1 MSPASVVCAIIAP
14 AWSTAWRAICPWV
27 SWERTVARSASWR
40 VESLVWAFSVRLACT
55 VARSLGA
62 DVLLP
67 LLERPDR
74 AGDIAVRA
82 QRGLEVLE
90 RDQRGAEDR
99 IAAGADSHPF
109 ARRRADLDGEVPR
122 RAVVRAVG
130 VVAGVIGARKRG
142 LRVEG
147 EAAEEPPSGQLG
159 VGDAGE
165 RLEESVHLLSRRRA
179 VAGRHRAI
187 GLLGGDLLRP
197 GHDLH
202 GVAER
207 AVLGAEH
214 AQAELH
220 RARVLRERAERR
232 RGAQHLTRGERVGVG
247 GLEALAAR
255 DLALERGERRLE
267 ARRVGA
273 ELVEDLDVGDAG
285 DHETICMSSSSV
297 LLTTEMTWAEAWKA
311 CWKLSRLVSS
321 SLRFTPESASR
332 WFCTCWRT
340 PWLAVA
346 SPCAC
351 RASSPRR
358 AVALAA

>member
-14 AWSTAWRAICPWV
+14 AWSTAWRATCPWV
-27 SWERTVARSASWR
+27 SWERTEARSASWR
-40 VESLVWAFSVRLACT
+40 VESVVWAFSVRLACWLWSVWSWFSRAPT
-55 VARSLGA
+55 LARSALMSCCPCWSA
-62 DVLLP
+62 AIVPATPAMSLL
-67 LLERPDR
+67 RSAVSRSDR
-74 AGDIAVRA
+74 ALRDPPKTVPP
-82 QRGLEVLE
+82 LVLI
-90 RDQRGAEDR
+90 RTRSL
-99 IAAGADSHPF
+99 AD
-109 ARRRADLDGEVPR
+109 
-122 RAVVRAVG
+122 
-130 VVAGVIGARKRG
+130 
-142 LRVEG
+142 
-147 EAAEEPPSGQLG
+147 EPPSGQLR
-159 VGDAGE
+159 VADAGE
-165 RLEESVHLLSRRRA
+165 GLEKPVHLLGRRRA

-202 GVAER
+202 GVGER

-214 AQAELH
+214 AQTELH

-255 DLALERGERRLE
+255 DLALERGERRLD
-267 ARRVGA
+267 ARRLGA
-273 ELVEDLDVGDAG
+273 KLVEYLDVGDAG

-358 AVALAA
+358 AVSLAA

>member
-40 VESLVWAFSVRLACT
+40 VESLVWAFSVRLACWLWSVWSWVSRT
-55 VARSLGA
+55 PTLVRSALMSCCPCWSA
-62 DVLLP
+62 PIVP
-67 LLERPDR
+67 AISPFVRS
-74 AGDIAVRA
+74 AV
-82 QRGLEVLE
+82 
-90 RDQRGAEDR
+90 
-99 IAAGADSHPF
+99 
-109 ARRRADLDGEVPR
+109 
-122 RAVVRAVG
+122 
-130 VVAGVIGARKRG
+130 
-142 LRVEG
+142 
-147 EAAEEPPSGQLG
+147 
-159 VGDAGE
+159 
-165 RLEESVHLLSRRRA
+165 SRSWSA

-255 DLALERGERRLE
+255 DLALERGERRLD
-267 ARRVGA
+267 ARRLGA
-273 ELVEDLDVGDAG
+273 KLVEYLDVGDAG

-351 RASSPRR
+351 CASSPRR
-358 AVALAA
+358 AASLAA